1 MKKAIKYISRFIL
14 AVLILIFSL
23 LIIIPYFFKDEIADM
38 VKDQA
43 SHYLDADLEFG
54 GVSISAIS
62 SLPDLQVGISE
73 LKLVGKNAFDGVEL
87 IHAKQ
92 LILVVDLRKVLFNQK
107 YEVKYISLSSPVIQ
121 LITLDNGE
129 SNYDIYKTDTIAEED
144 VGETNVDESPLK
156 FKLEKYELNDAQVLY
171 RDDIYKMFVHID
183 SLDHNGEFI
192 MHADTFDLNTITK
205 ASTFNLEYEKVKLID
220 DVALKFLFNG
230 AIAFENEDMI
240 FQIRENMTSLN
251 ELDISFNGGIKMK
264 PDSYELDV
272 KLATINQSFRHFLS
286 LIPLAYQ
293 KDFKNLEIEGEFNF
307 ESIFNGI
314 YSDNDIPSFDIL
326 LEINN
331 GYVKYP
337 DLNDAIENIKLSFK
351 TVFPGG
357 SNYDDLQVSL
367 ESMNFSFLS
376 SKFNMSFHGNH
387 FISNPFISAEL
398 SSDLNLEEL
407 SKVYPIDSIF
417 INGKFRTDINIKGS
431 YSDIEKE
438 QYDLFEAGG
447 IFDLTDFEFTS
458 KDLDNSVSIKNM
470 SFEVLPHKLKI
481 DKLLLKTG
489 QSDFQLNGE
498 ISNYLPY
505 VLRNEQLNGIFILN
519 SSYLNLDELI
529 PAYDNTSTDS
539 TSLDSTELEAY
550 NEVISIPEN
559 IYFRFESNINTLIY
573 DSMPIKKFNG
583 TMNIED
589 GKINLDQF
597 NMQLFKGQIS
607 LNGTY
612 FSISNQRAKLNM
624 DLDIKN
630 ISFNESYTYFEAI
643 KKYTPLVKYF
653 DGNFSTFLEAD
664 VLLNEYYYPIYS
676 EISSKGK
683 LVSDEVKIL
692 SDSPIEKLKSY
703 APILFGD
710 NNKMKDLNVS
720 YSFTDGKFVMEETP
734 LKLKDYTLSVSGF
747 TSLDQEIGYKIE
759 TEIPINELKNSTN
772 SLSSLLNETNVGI
785 NKGNMPFTITING
798 NLKNPTY
805 STSLGELK
813 TDLLEK
819 GKDIISEKVD
829 KVKKDA
835 LEEAQKKAD
844 DIIRLAK
851 LKAQQI
857 RDEGNSKAILIENE
871 ATRNKVK
878 ADQKTKEEVSK
889 LRDEGYKAADKLIE
903 EAKSPLAKIAAEKTA
918 KKMKSQTDKK
928 ADALELKLNAK
939 SKKIQNVAFQQAKN
953 LREEANSSADS
964 VEKKAEEEANKIL
977 EAAKNK

>member
-1 MKKAIKYISRFIL
+1 
-14 AVLILIFSL
+14 
-23 LIIIPYFFKDEIADM
+23 
-38 VKDQA
+38 
-43 SHYLDADLEFG
+43 
-54 GVSISAIS
+54 
-62 SLPDLQVGISE
+62 
-73 LKLVGKNAFDGVEL
+73 
-87 IHAKQ
+87 
-92 LILVVDLRKVLFNQK
+92 
-107 YEVKYISLSSPVIQ
+107 
-121 LITLDNGE
+121 
-129 SNYDIYKTDTIAEED
+129 
-144 VGETNVDESPLK
+144 
-156 FKLEKYELNDAQVLY
+156 
-171 RDDIYKMFVHID
+171 
-183 SLDHNGEFI
+183 
-192 MHADTFDLNTITK
+192 
-205 ASTFNLEYEKVKLID
+205 
-220 DVALKFLFNG
+220 
-230 AIAFENEDMI
+230 
-240 FQIRENMTSLN
+240 
-251 ELDISFNGGIKMK
+251 
-264 PDSYELDV
+264 
-272 KLATINQSFRHFLS
+272 
-286 LIPLAYQ
+286 
-293 KDFKNLEIEGEFNF
+293 
-307 ESIFNGI
+307 
-314 YSDNDIPSFDIL
+314 
-326 LEINN
+326 
-331 GYVKYP
+331 
-337 DLNDAIENIKLSFK
+337 
-351 TVFPGG
+351 
-357 SNYDDLQVSL
+357 
-367 ESMNFSFLS
+367 
-376 SKFNMSFHGNH
+376 
-387 FISNPFISAEL
+387 
-398 SSDLNLEEL
+398 
-407 SKVYPIDSIF
+407 
-417 INGKFRTDINIKGS
+417 
-431 YSDIEKE
+431 
-438 QYDLFEAGG
+438 
-447 IFDLTDFEFTS
+447 
-458 KDLDNSVSIKNM
+458 M

-798 NLKNPTY
+798 NLKNPNY